1 MTGEGQQASRLA
13 YIDALRGIAILL
25 VIAVHTSS
33 RVSESQTAI
42 AELGQLGVQLFF
54 VVSAYTLCMSSHA
67 RGDQEPWRFFYIRRF
82 FRIAPMF
89 YVGLVLYYLVAEARL
104 YAAGRG
110 FLLFP
115 TDGYGPLAI
124 ASNLTLTHGFVPVA
138 NNNTVPG
145 GWSIGTEVAFYALF
159 PVLFLWARR
168 MHVTHGVAGVASL
181 VVAALLLNAA
191 VQVAIWWLT
200 GYTLANNSF
209 LYFNLVNQ
217 LPVFAIG
224 ILLYFAVADEKWLP
238 GLVGSVAILVAS
250 ACACILLWT
259 LQSRVPGVFALI
271 PTVSAI
277 GFAALLVVTRTG
289 CANFRWLIQVGKT
302 SYSIY
307 LLHFV
312 CISILARALLPYIR
326 WMPSLPRHLAFWAAA
341 ALVTL
346 AVAMVTERYVERS
359 GIEAGRRLIRL
370 LRRPAMANAIS
381 R

>member
-168 MHVTHGVAGVASL
+168 MHGTHGVAGVASL
-181 VVAALLLNAA
+181 VVASLLLNAA
-191 VQVAIWWLT
+191 VQVAIWWFT

-250 ACACILLWT
+250 ACACIFLWT

-277 GFAALLVVTRTG
+277 GFAALLTVTRTG
-289 CANFRWLIQVGKT
+289 CANFRWLILVGKT